1 MPFSLHPEY
10 PPEGIPRAELYAKYG
25 GDAHRQRMEA
35 MFASRGLPYVVHPEI
50 VSNTQAALRV
60 GELARDRGLHSA
72 FHDRIMEALW
82 AEGVDVSS
90 PETLRRLAVEAGL
103 DGGDVDEVLATGAYA
118 DRVEQ
123 STRQAIQI
131 GANAVPAFLLGRRAL
146 VLGAQP
152 EEVLE
157 QALTQIGFEPIAD

>member
-1 MPFSLHPEY
+1 LPFSLHPEY
-10 PPEGIPRAELYAKYG
+10 PAEGIPRQELYAKYG

-60 GELARDRGLHSA
+60 GELARDRGLHRA
-72 FHDRIMEALW
+72 YHDRIMAALW
-82 AEGVDVSS
+82 AEGEDVSP

-103 DGGDVDEVLATGAYA
+103 DGEEIDEALATGAYA

-123 STRQAIQI
+123 STRQAIGV
-131 GANAVPAFLLGRRAL
+131 GANAVPAFVLGRRLL

-157 QALTQIGFEPIAD
+157 QALAQIGYAPVAD